1 MTFTLSWIRGDLMVL
16 RAYEGEKVNRER
28 SEVNTKSATA
38 PATVGGFGIEN
49 TTGKSWEGSMQ
60 ALPQVRRPAIIT

>member
-1 MTFTLSWIRGDLMVL
+1 MVL
-16 RAYEGEKVNRER
+16 RTCRGEKVNRER

-38 PATVGGFGIEN
+38 PATVGGFGIDY
-49 TTGKSWEGSMQ
+49 TTGKRWEGSMQ

>member
-1 MTFTLSWIRGDLMVL
+1 MSYACPSMVFQ
-16 RAYEGEKVNRER
+16 AFWGEKVNRER

-38 PATVGGFGIEN
+38 PATVGGLGIDY
-49 TTGKSWEGSMQ
+49 TTGKCWEGSMQ